1 MKTKF
6 SLLLLLLPIAIS
18 AYSIT
23 WQVTNS
29 GFTFSPSTV
38 TIHLGDD
45 VNFTLAAN
53 HNAVEVSAATWN
65 ASGSTTNGGFDL
77 AYGGGLVSASQLSV
91 GTHYYVCQPHAS
103 MGMKGKIVVVETT
116 AVPET
121 KTSLSITLAPNP
133 ASNFIRITANETNL
147 IGSGYV
153 LFDQLGRQVL
163 AGKLTDKITSV
174 AINQLP
180 SGMYFMRIA
189 AQNIETYKVMIK
201 Q

>member
-77 AYGGGLVSASQLSV
+77 AYGGGLVSASQLGV

-103 MGMKGKIVVVETT
+103 MGMKAKIVVVESTD
-116 AVPET
+116 VPET
-121 KTSLSITLAPNP
+121 KTSMDITLAPNP